1 MYVNENKKFKITLF
15 SFFFIGSL
23 FRRGMPLLKTAF
35 RKGSSLAKKAAS
47 SDLAKSIGNTVGATA
62 TDIAATAASD
72 LIAGRD
78 LGDLKSKST
87 AKLTKARKQ
96 IADLIKPVDEKKKE
110 KRKQSDELNKIVIPK
125 ETLILTTTTT
135 KTTTTKSCLLH
146 HLLNVQ
152 KRKRLQRPK
161 QRGEKNKYIV
171 FLTFDQT
178 IPLFFF
184 FFVYFF
190 FLLLFDKKCLQKY
203 GPKNLPFVI

>member
-152 KRKRLQRPK
+152 KRKRLQRLK

-178 IPLFFF
+178 ILLFFF
-184 FFVYFF
+184 LFTSFF
-190 FLLLFDKKCLQKY
+190 FFYLI
-203 GPKNLPFVI
+203 KNVYKNMDQRICPS

>member
-152 KRKRLQRPK
+152 KRKRLQRLK

-178 IPLFFF
+178 IPFFF
-184 FFVYFF
+184 FFLFTSFF
-190 FLLLFDKKCLQKY
+190 FFYLI
-203 GPKNLPFVI
+203 KNVYKNMDQRICPS

>member
-1 MYVNENKKFKITLF
+1 MHVCERKQEIQNNSFLF
-15 SFFFIGSL
+15 FFFIGSL

-96 IADLIKPVDEKKKE
+96 IADLIKPVDEKKKRKKKT
-110 KRKQSDELNKIVIPK
+110 KRRTQQDSDSEGDIDFDDDDDEDDDDEELSPPPPPKRSKKKKVTATKAKGRKKQIYS
-125 ETLILTTTTT
+125 
-135 KTTTTKSCLLH
+135 
-146 HLLNVQ
+146 
-152 KRKRLQRPK
+152 
-161 QRGEKNKYIV
+161 V
-171 FLTFDQT
+171 FD
-178 IPLFFF
+178 I
-184 FFVYFF
+184 
-190 FLLLFDKKCLQKY
+190 
-203 GPKNLPFVI
+203 

>member
-1 MYVNENKKFKITLF
+1 MHVCERKLISLL
-15 SFFFIGSL
+15 FFIGSL

-78 LGDLKSKST
+78 LGDLKTKST
-87 AKLTKARKQ
+87 DKLTKARKQ

-110 KRKQSDELNKIVIPK
+110 KRKQSDELNEIVIPK
-125 ETLILTTTTT
+125 KTLILTTTTT
-135 KTTTTKSCLLH
+135 TMTKSCLLH
-146 HLLNVQ
+146 HHLNVQ
-152 KRKRLQRPK
+152 KRKRLQRLK
-161 QRGEKNKYIV
+161 QRGEKHKNIV
-171 FLTFDQT
+171 FLTFDEP

-184 FFVYFF
+184 C
-190 FLLLFDKKCLQKY
+190 LLLFLLFFDKKKCLQKH

>member
-1 MYVNENKKFKITLF
+1 MHVCERKQEIENNSFL
-15 SFFFIGSL
+15 FFFIGSL

-96 IADLIKPVDEKKKE
+96 IADLIKPVDEKKKRKKKT
-110 KRKQSDELNKIVIPK
+110 KRRTQQDSDSEGDIDFDDDDDEDDDDEELSPPPPPKRSKKKKVTATKAKGRKKQIYS
-125 ETLILTTTTT
+125 
-135 KTTTTKSCLLH
+135 
-146 HLLNVQ
+146 
-152 KRKRLQRPK
+152 
-161 QRGEKNKYIV
+161 V
-171 FLTFDQT
+171 FD
-178 IPLFFF
+178 I
-184 FFVYFF
+184 
-190 FLLLFDKKCLQKY
+190 
-203 GPKNLPFVI
+203 